1 MHHVYSMCI
10 LGVCVCVWLARSPR
24 LVGLGVAEGHGSVH
38 PSAAAGH
45 KDGERETE
53 REMIRLL
60 AVHAAR
66 GGWLNTTAGVTN

>member
-1 MHHVYSMCI
+1 M
-10 LGVCVCVWLARSPR
+10 
-24 LVGLGVAEGHGSVH
+24 VGLGVAEGHGSVH